1 MSDTVSTVGDLCGKH
16 VGTVTVRISLLGSEI
31 VGVVTELNFIAS
43 YVKMLSGERCGESVA
58 YIELE
63 GEIELNSVPLSTPAS
78 VEPRSDPQ

>member
-1 MSDTVSTVGDLCGKH
+1 MSDTVNTVGDLSGKH
-16 VGTVTVRISLLGSEI
+16 VGTVTVRISLLGSEV
-31 VGVVTELNFIAS
+31 VGVITELTFS
-43 YVKMLSGERCGESVA
+43 TGYVKMLSGERCGEPVA